1 MFQKDPDKEEEQIF
15 DCEFFEKGG
24 SIAMLFPYDKQSWG
38 SPWINCVKLVF
49 KIVVDDQ
56 TKIRDR
62 TFEGVPD
69 SNRPPVPTVQRR

>member
-49 KIVVDDQ
+49 KIVTIV
-56 TKIRDR
+56 T
-62 TFEGVPD
+62 TH
-69 SNRPPVPTVQRR
+69 SNHSNHS